1 MSSFTIFGCSI
12 IHPSRPSSLRAVE
25 LGLEHTL
32 VNFLPSQVLASH
44 VADALYWHTDYGTV
58 TLLHQDSVG
67 GLEVQ
72 DPNCEHLCT
81 TAEREG
87 VETDDLG
94 RLSAGIYHSATPIPG
109 TIVVNVGDLLCT
121 SSLLTL
127 LLSFCPAY
135 YCHFLSA
142 RWSNNVLR
150 STLHRVVAPP
160 VREIAK
166 SDGSGETVLATPA
179 RQSMAFFSN
188 PNQGTVI
195 ECLPTC
201 QSEGNEAKYE
211 PVTTNECKSG
221 LSNFV
226 LWANL
231 C

>member
-32 VNFLPSQVLASH
+32 VSFLPSQVLASH

-127 LLSFCPAY
+127 LLSFALLTTVTSYQLAGPTTSSVRRSTASS
-135 YCHFLSA
+135 LRPSE
-142 RWSNNVLR
+142 RLR
-150 STLHRVVAPP
+150 SQTARARPCSP
-160 VREIAK
+160 RQP
-166 SDGSGETVLATPA
+166 GSRWP
-179 RQSMAFFSN
+179 SS
-188 PNQGTVI
+188 
-195 ECLPTC
+195 PT
-201 QSEGNEAKYE
+201 QTRG
-211 PVTTNECKSG
+211 P
-221 LSNFV
+221 
-226 LWANL
+226 
-231 C
+231 